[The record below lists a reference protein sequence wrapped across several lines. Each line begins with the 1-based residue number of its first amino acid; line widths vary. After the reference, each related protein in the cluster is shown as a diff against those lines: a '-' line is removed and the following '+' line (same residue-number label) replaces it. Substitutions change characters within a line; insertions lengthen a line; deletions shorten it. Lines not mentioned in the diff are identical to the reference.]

1 MSSFPKNLTRSIKT
15 CTTHSLSE
23 EQTQILGF
31 AVSVEGTYEV
41 QFNLEFVQCVTNQN
55 EEAEKNLTLYIPQ
68 FFHVIMSTQLL
79 LCSFPEKVI

>member
-1 MSSFPKNLTRSIKT
+1 MSSFPKNLNRSIKT

-31 AVSVEGTYEV
+31 AVPVEGTYKV

-55 EEAEKNLTLYIPQ
+55 EEAKKKSYPVYPTVFSCNNVNTAPPL
-68 FFHVIMSTQLL
+68 QL
-79 LCSFPEKVI
+79 P